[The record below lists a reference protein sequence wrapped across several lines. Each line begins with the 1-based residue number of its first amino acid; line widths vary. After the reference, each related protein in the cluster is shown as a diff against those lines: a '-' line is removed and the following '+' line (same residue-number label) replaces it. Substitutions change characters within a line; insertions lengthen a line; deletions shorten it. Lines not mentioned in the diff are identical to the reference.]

1 MEVQNQGYLAILVPN
16 KEVIHIMRERKRER
30 DEEREMKRER
40 DKKRKTVAIGYICKL
55 RTRRHVLKTSK
66 YSRAPV
72 PGRGSANPPLVD
84 NNSRVRLLLL
94 QVHGHIM
101 SMLYVTEYTNEV
113 LRYNLIFF
121 L

>member
-16 KEVIHIMRERKRER
+16 KEVIHIMRERK
-30 DEEREMKRER
+30 REMKRER

-72 PGRGSANPPLVD
+72 PARGSANPPLVD

-101 SMLYVTEYTNEV
+101 SMLYVTELY
-113 LRYNLIFF
+113 
-121 L
+121 